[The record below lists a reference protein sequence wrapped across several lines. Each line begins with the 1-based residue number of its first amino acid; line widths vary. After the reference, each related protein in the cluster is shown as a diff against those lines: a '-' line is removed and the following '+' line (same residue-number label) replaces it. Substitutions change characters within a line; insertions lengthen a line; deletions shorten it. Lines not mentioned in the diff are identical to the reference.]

1 MRLPDPSAH
10 RPHPLHAAD
19 RRWPETNCWTDLWI
33 EIVAALGH
41 EPAAMLGFTVTQDY
55 EGDQATF
62 FKVPTADLERLY
74 GLELLELSIFD
85 RLEAHVVAQ
94 VARGRIVL
102 VEADA
107 HFLPDT
113 LGVTYGTGHSKTT
126 IGITAIDPTARRLDY
141 FHNAGFFRLEGD
153 DYDGIFGAPGAARD
167 PAILF
172 PYVEFVKIG
181 AHPAAVDLA
190 GEAVALLK
198 HHLARRPAANPFAA
212 WSADFAAH
220 ASDLAGRPPEW
231 FHVYAFNF
239 MRQYGANFE
248 LLASH
253 LAWLEDQGET
263 GLAEARRDAEA
274 IAETMKVMQFKL
286 ARAMARKRFDGLTE
300 MIDQAA
306 AAWDRCLGALAGRYL
321 GEAARAAA

>member
-1 MRLPDPSAH
+1 MRFPDPSTH
-10 RPHPLHAAD
+10 RPHALHAVD

-41 EPAAMLGFTVTQDY
+41 EPAAMLGFTVTQSY

-85 RLEAHVVAQ
+85 RLEAHVAEQ

-113 LGVTYGTGHSKTT
+113 LGITYRTGHSKTT
-126 IGITAIDPTARRLDY
+126 IGVTAIDAQARRLDY
-141 FHNAGFFRLEGD
+141 FHNAGFFRLEGE
-153 DYDGIFGAPGAARD
+153 DYDGLFGAPGATRD

-172 PYVEFVKIG
+172 PYVEFLKIPE
-181 AHPAAVDLA
+181 HPPVVDLRA
-190 GEAVALLK
+190 EAIDLLK
-198 HHLARRPAANPFAA
+198 RHLARRPSANPFAA
-212 WSADFAAH
+212 WSADFARH
-220 ASDLAGRPPEW
+220 AADLATRPPEW
-231 FHVYAFNF
+231 FHIYAFNL

-248 LLASH
+248 LSASH
-253 LAWLEDQGET
+253 LAWLEGQGET
-263 GLAEARRDAEA
+263 GLEPARLAAEE

-286 ARAMARKRFDGLTE
+286 ARAMARKRFDGLSE
-300 MIDQAA
+300 MIDGCAIAWERCMAVLAA
-306 AAWDRCLGALAGRYL
+306 KYL
-321 GEAARAAA
+321 GEATKAAA

>member
-1 MRLPDPSAH
+1 MRLPDPSSH
-10 RPHPLHAAD
+10 RPHALHATD

-41 EPAAMLGFTVTQDY
+41 EPLAMLGFTVTQSY

-85 RLEAHVVAQ
+85 RLETHVAEQ
-94 VARGRIVL
+94 VDRGRIVL

-113 LGVTYGTGHSKTT
+113 LGITYRQGHSKTT
-126 IGITAIDPTARRLDY
+126 IGITGIDPAARRLDY

-153 DYDGIFGAPGAARD
+153 DYDGIFGAPGAIRD

-172 PYVEFVKIG
+172 PYVEFLKI
-181 AHPAAVDLA
+181 PAAPPQVDLVR
-190 GEAVALLK
+190 EAVALLK
-198 HHLARRPAANPFAA
+198 HHLARRPAENPFAA
-212 WSADFAAH
+212 WSADFARHVA
-220 ASDLAGRPPEW
+220 DLATRPPEW
-231 FHVYAFNF
+231 FHTYAFNL

-248 LLASH
+248 LLSSH
-253 LAWLEDQGET
+253 LAWLEGQGET
-263 GLAEARRDAEA
+263 GLEAPRLAAEE

-286 ARAMARKRFDGLTE
+286 ARAMAKKRFDGLAE
-300 MIDQAA
+300 MIDGCASAWERCMAELDTAFADRRVCDAA
-306 AAWDRCLGALAGRYL
+306 
-321 GEAARAAA
+321 

>member
-1 MRLPDPSAH
+1 MTFPDPTTH
-10 RPHPLHAAD
+10 RQHALHGAE

-41 EPAAMLGFTVTQDY
+41 EPQAMLGFTVTQDY

-62 FKVPTADLERLY
+62 FKVPTADLDRLF

-85 RLEAHVVAQ
+85 RLEAHVAEQ

-113 LGVTYGTGHSKTT
+113 RGVTYRSGHSKTT
-126 IGITAIDPTARRLDY
+126 IGITAIDSEARRLDY
-141 FHNAGFFRLEGD
+141 FHNAGFFRLEGE
-153 DYDGIFGAPGAARD
+153 DYDGIFGAPGVTRD
-167 PAILF
+167 PAVLF
-172 PYVEFVKIG
+172 PYVEFLKIPER
-181 AHPAAVDLA
+181 APMVDLHREAVDL
-190 GEAVALLK
+190 LK
-198 HHLARRPAANPFAA
+198 RHLARRPAENPLAA
-212 WSADFAAH
+212 WARDFPRHAA
-220 ASDLAGRPPEW
+220 DLATRPPEY
-231 FHVYAFNF
+231 FHTYAFNL

-253 LAWLEDQGET
+253 LAWLEAQGES
-263 GLAEARRDAEA
+263 GLEPARVAAEE

-286 ARAMARKRFDGLTE
+286 ARAMARKRFDGLVE

-306 AAWDRCLGALAGRYL
+306 AAWDRCIGGLVEKYL
-321 GEAARAAA
+321 GEATRAAA

>member
-1 MRLPDPSAH
+1 MRFPDPSTH
-10 RPHPLHAAD
+10 RPHVLHAAD

-33 EIVAALGH
+33 EIVASLGH
-41 EPAAMLGFTVTQDY
+41 EPAAMLGFTVTQSY

-85 RLEAHVVAQ
+85 RLEAHVVEQ
-94 VARGRIVL
+94 VGRGRVVL

-113 LGVTYGTGHSKTT
+113 LGVTYRQGHSKTS
-126 IGITAIDPTARRLDY
+126 IGITAIDPAARRLDY
-141 FHNAGFFRLEGD
+141 FHNAGFFRLEGE
-153 DYDGIFGAPGAARD
+153 DYDGIFGRADQARD

-172 PYVEFVKIG
+172 PYVEFLKI
-181 AHPAAVDLA
+181 PERPPVVDLA
-190 GEAVALLK
+190 REAVALLR
-198 HHLARRPAANPFAA
+198 HHLARRPARNPFAE
-212 WSADFAAH
+212 WSADFARH
-220 ASDLAGRPPEW
+220 AADLATRPPEY
-231 FHVYAFNF
+231 FHTYAFNF

-253 LAWLEDQGET
+253 LAWLEGQGET
-263 GLAEARRDAEA
+263 GLEAPRAAAEE

-286 ARAMARKRFDGLTE
+286 ARAMARKRFDGLAE
-300 MIDQAA
+300 MIDACA
-306 AAWDRCLGALAGRYL
+306 GAWERCIGSLTAKYL
-321 GEAARAAA
+321 GEAAKVAA

>member
-1 MRLPDPSAH
+1 M
-10 RPHPLHAAD
+10 
-19 RRWPETNCWTDLWI
+19 I
-33 EIVAALGH
+33 
-41 EPAAMLGFTVTQDY
+41 GFTVTQSY

-85 RLEAHVVAQ
+85 RLEAHVAEQ
-94 VARGRIVL
+94 VARDRIVL

-113 LGVTYGTGHSKTT
+113 LGVTYRTGHSKTT
-126 IGITAIDPTARRLDY
+126 IGITAIDPAARRLDY
-141 FHNAGFFRLEGD
+141 FHNAGYFRLEGE

-172 PYVEFVKIG
+172 PYVEFLKVP
-181 AHPAAVDLA
+181 AHPPQIDLRR
-190 GEAVALLK
+190 EAVALLK
-198 HHLARRPAANPFAA
+198 RHLARRPAENPFAA
-212 WSADFAAH
+212 WSADFARH
-220 ASDLAGRPPEW
+220 AADLATRPPEH
-231 FHVYAFNF
+231 FHTYAFNL

-253 LAWLEDQGET
+253 LAWLEGQGEG
-263 GLAEARRDAEA
+263 GLEAARVAAEE

-286 ARAMARKRFDGLTE
+286 ARAMARKRFDGLSE
-300 MIDQAA
+300 MIDTCASAWERCMGDLAA
-306 AAWDRCLGALAGRYL
+306 KYL
-321 GEAARAAA
+321 GEAALRAA